1 MPDFRF
7 CVDEVSLFE
16 RPVKFRMP
24 FRYGIVTL
32 EAAPEVYVRVRISTA
47 DGATAEGISADLLAP
62 KWFDKSTDFTNEQN
76 FEQLRKS
83 VLMAADRYVDPARID
98 TAFGHHAAH
107 EEAHHAACVACD
119 LPGLVASFGIAQI
132 DRAIL
137 DACCRVRGISV
148 FDAIRTNL
156 PAITAATAPDLDGFD
171 IAQFLSTLTP
181 KESIDIRHT
190 VGLTDAIWE
199 SDIADEDRIGD
210 GLPQSLEANCKFYGL
225 RSFKI
230 KLCGDAE
237 ADIARLAQIA
247 EVLETQVGDYFCT
260 LDGNEQFEDAKQFLE
275 FWHTVLGDPQ
285 LEKLARSVQI
295 VEQPINRLK
304 ALEAPLGVLGDL
316 VPVEIDESD
325 ADIDAFPKAIA
336 LGYRGVSSKS
346 CKGIYRSLLN
356 RARVEMLNQGA
367 GGEAGAYFMSAEDL
381 STQAGVALQQDLSLA
396 SLIGC
401 THIERNGHQYGDG
414 LSGISAPWR
423 KALQAAHPDMYV
435 EQGERLC
442 LDIRKGKIDLR
453 SLQVQG
459 FGVLVSPPFDDMRC
473 LAPNF
478 SASNFRFL

>member
-32 EAAPEVYVRVRISTA
+32 EAAPEAYVRVRISTA
-47 DGATAEGISADLLAP
+47 DGTTVEGISADLLAP
-62 KWFDKSTDFTNEQN
+62 KWFDKSTGLTNEQN
-76 FEQLRKS
+76 FEQLRQS
-83 VLMAADRYVDPARID
+83 ILMAADRYVDSTRVD

-107 EEAHHAACVACD
+107 EAAHHAACAERD

-137 DACCRVRGISV
+137 DACCRAQGVSV
-148 FDAIRTNL
+148 FEAVRANL

-171 IAQFLSTLTP
+171 IPQFLSTLMP
-181 KESIDIRHT
+181 QESIDIRHT

-199 SDIADEDRIGD
+199 RDIADEDRIGD
-210 GLPQSLEANCKFYGL
+210 DLPQSLEANCKFYGL

-237 ADIARLAQIA
+237 ADFDRLAQIA
-247 EVLETQVGDYFCT
+247 EVLEANGGDYFCT
-260 LDGNEQFEDAKQFLE
+260 LDGNEQFEDAKQFHD
-275 FWHTVLGDPQ
+275 FWLTVLADAKLG
-285 LEKLARSVQI
+285 KLARSVQI
-295 VEQPINRLK
+295 VEQPINRAK
-304 ALEAPLGVLGDL
+304 ALAAPLGQLGDL
-316 VPVEIDESD
+316 VSVEIDESD
-325 ADIDAFPKAIA
+325 ADINAFPKAIA

-356 RARVEMLNQGA
+356 RARVEMLNQNGSGGA
-367 GGEAGAYFMSAEDL
+367 GGYFMSAEDL

-396 SLIGC
+396 TLIGC

-414 LSGISAPWR
+414 LSGMSAPWR

-435 EQGERLC
+435 EQGKRLC

-459 FGVLVSPPFDDMRC
+459 FGVLVSPPFDAMRQFDEA
-473 LAPNF
+473 LHQF
-478 SASNFRFL
+478 